1 MALTTAQQV
10 RLRIQDLPAWFETVR
25 AGDGTAAT
33 FDIPFRNL
41 TTASAYV
48 APGGTAWSATGATIE
63 ASGVVSLSGIISAN
77 TAWKARGVHSVFS
90 DDEIS
95 HFTAVGGSVAG
106 AALEAVHVLMF
117 DGLKRAVWAT
127 PDGSEYDDTAAL
139 TQLKALYDTLKDEIA
154 ESQAGDGG
162 FSSWAIGQGDS
173 W

>member
-10 RLRIQDLPAWFETVR
+10 RLRIQDLPAWFDVTR

-41 TTASAYV
+41 TSASAYV
-48 APGGTAWSATGATIE
+48 APGGTAWSATGATVDP
-63 ASGVVSLSGIISAN
+63 SGVVSFSGIISAN
-77 TAWKARGVHSVFS
+77 SAWKARGVHSVFS
-90 DDEIS
+90 DDEVS
-95 HFTAVGGSVAG
+95 HFTAVGNTVAG

-117 DGLKRAVWAT
+117 DGLKRATWAA

-162 FSSWAIGQGDS
+162 FASWALGQGDS